1 MDLLQARHMN
11 DTDASQV
18 CMQLLNETGDNI
30 KVVASHVDVFMP
42 KVFDVFLQIEN
53 MSTHVVS

>member
-1 MDLLQARHMN
+1 MT

-18 CMQLLNETGDNI
+18 CTQLLNETGDNI
-30 KVVASHVDVFMP
+30 KVVASHVDVCMP